1 MMRAPLSRWL
11 LAICLAGAYV
21 PVWADDAEVA
31 RHLAD
36 MQSQISSMDARIGR
50 LESMLQN
57 GSMLNLLSEV
67 EALKAQVK
75 RLRGDVDVQSN
86 NISVTQKRQN
96 DLYTDLDT
104 RLRKLAQTDKAAIVP
119 PSPGAAPDKAVS
131 DQAAPVTPS
140 LPAAGGDSA
149 HDYEAALNQF
159 KAANYPAAITAFQG
173 FIKKYPANPLAPSA
187 QYWIGNAYFSIKN
200 YKAAIAQQKKLITTH
215 PDSPK
220 APDAMLNIS
229 SAQLELGDLAAARK
243 TLQVLVAKYPDSS
256 ASALARKRLDALK

>member
-1 MMRAPLSRWL
+1 MMRAPFPGLL
-11 LAICLAGAYV
+11 LAVCLAGACL
-21 PVWADDAEVA
+21 PASADDAEVA
-31 RHLAD
+31 RRLAD

-86 NISVTQKRQN
+86 AISVTQKRQN

-104 RLRKLAQTDKAAIVP
+104 RLRNLAHAESAP
-119 PSPGAAPDKAVS
+119 AAPAVAEAPPAKTAP
-131 DQAAPVTPS
+131 AAPA

-149 HDYEAALNQF
+149 RDYEAALNQF
-159 KAANYPAAITAFQG
+159 KANNYPAAIAAFKN
-173 FIKKYPANPLAPSA
+173 FIKTYPDNPLVPSA
-187 QYWIGNAYFSIKN
+187 QYWIGNAYFSVKD
-200 YKAAIAQQKKLITTH
+200 YKAAIAQQKKLIASH

-220 APDAMLNIS
+220 VPDAMLNIS

-256 ASALARKRLDALK
+256 ASALARKRLEALK

>member
-1 MMRAPLSRWL
+1 MMRVPFPRLL
-11 LAICLAGAYV
+11 LAVCLAGIYLPA
-21 PVWADDAEVA
+21 WADDAEVA
-31 RHLAD
+31 RRLAD

-67 EALKAQVK
+67 EALKSQVK

-86 NISVTQKRQN
+86 TISVTQKRQN
-96 DLYTDLDT
+96 DLYMDLDT
-104 RLRKLAQTDKAAIVP
+104 RLRNLAHTDTTPADPAATSATPDKAAPTV
-119 PSPGAAPDKAVS
+119 A
-131 DQAAPVTPS
+131 
-140 LPAAGGDSA
+140 LPADSGNSA
-149 HDYEAALNQF
+149 RDYEAALNQF
-159 KAANYPAAITAFQG
+159 KAGNYPAAITAFKG
-173 FIKKYPANPLAPSA
+173 FIKAYPDNPLTPSA
-187 QYWIGNAYFSIKN
+187 QYWIGNAYFSIKD
-200 YKAAIAQQKKLITTH
+200 YKTAIAQQKKLVASH